1 MLLLPTGD
9 YKQNE
14 NGSTV
19 INVQEDSSTSITCK
33 SVGSLPAVELSW
45 RIDDTKTYPGN
56 ISLSKYR
63 NALDGSLFDTESIIT
78 IHPKRN
84 HHGTLLQCFATL
96 GSFLDRR
103 GAKLM
108 VYGEFY
114 FFNKSGFGFHDKCVV

>member
-19 INVQEDSSTSITCK
+19 INVQEHSSTSITCK

-45 RIDDTKTYPGN
+45 TLDNTQSFPRN
-56 ISLSKYR
+56 VSLSKYR
-63 NALDGSLFDTESIIT
+63 NALDKSLVDTESTLT
-78 IHPKRN
+78 IHPERK

-96 GSFLDRR
+96 GSFFDRR
-103 GAKLM
+103 GARLM

-114 FFNKSGFGFHDKCVV
+114 FFDILGFKLL

>member
-1 MLLLPTGD
+1 MLLLPTGE

-45 RIDDTKTYPGN
+45 TLDNTQSFPRN

-63 NALDGSLFDTESIIT
+63 NALDESLFDTESTIT
-78 IHPKRN
+78 IHPERK
-84 HHGTLLQCFATL
+84 HHGKFLQCFATL

-103 GAKLM
+103 GARLM
-108 VYGEFY
+108 VYGEIY
-114 FFNKSGFGFHDKCVV
+114 FFNISGFEFL